1 MRGWTVTVKTILVA
15 ALVAFVG
22 ALPAQAQPDPAMLV
36 ADVVP
41 PIPGEQ
47 VLLPTADADVPDA
60 EQWNRAFG
68 QVWVRNVNRPAL
80 YPVLPKNGRGNG
92 KAVIVVPGGGY
103 AFVSIE
109 SEGFW
114 VAERLAAQGYTAFV
128 LKYRPR
134 QTADSAEDFMAGLA
148 ADFGNLGNRELP
160 DHQPAVDDLA
170 AAVAMVR
177 ANAGEWQVDE
187 DSIGVIGFSAGARTA
202 IRLLEHHEE
211 AELLDHVA
219 LIYPPM
225 TQTVAE
231 GPRPA
236 LFLAIAAD
244 DPLFR
249 QGGLNLL
256 ANWLEESPAVE
267 FHLYSGGSHG
277 FGMRPTGTTSDLWI
291 DQYLAWLAVQ

>member
-1 MRGWTVTVKTILVA
+1 MRGKIVRVKAILLVALA
-15 ALVAFVG
+15 ALVG
-22 ALPAQAQPDPAMLV
+22 AMPVQAQPDPAMLV
-36 ADVVP
+36 ADIVP
-41 PIPGEQ
+41 AIPGEQ
-47 VLLPTADADVPDA
+47 VLLPTVDPDTPDA
-60 EQWNRAFG
+60 EQWNRVFG
-68 QVWVRNVNRPAL
+68 QVWVRNVSRPAL
-80 YPVLPKNGRGNG
+80 YPILPKNGRGNG
-92 KAVIVVPGGGY
+92 KAVIIVPGGGY
-103 AFVSIE
+103 SFVSIE

-134 QTADSAEDFMAGLA
+134 QTPDSAEDFMAGLV
-148 ADFGNLGNRELP
+148 ADFGNLGNREIP
-160 DHQPAVDDLA
+160 DHQPAADDLA

-177 ANAGEWQVDE
+177 DNAAQWQLDR
-187 DSIGVIGFSAGARTA
+187 DAIGVIGFSAGSRTA
-202 IRLLEHHEE
+202 IRLLENHQE
-211 AELLDHVA
+211 AQLLDHVA

-231 GPRPA
+231 GPRPD

-249 QGGLNLL
+249 QGGLNLV

-277 FGMRPTGTTSDLWI
+277 FGMRPMGTTSDLWI
-291 DQYLAWLAVQ
+291 DQYLAWLALQ

>member
-1 MRGWTVTVKTILVA
+1 MTLRMLLLA
-15 ALVAFVG
+15 ALATLAL
-22 ALPAQAQPDPAMLV
+22 ALPARAQPDPAMLV

-41 PIPGEQ
+41 AIPGEQ
-47 VLLPTADADVPDA
+47 VYLPTVAADTPDT
-60 EQWNRAFG
+60 EQWNRVFG
-68 QVWVRNVNRPAL
+68 QVWVRNVSRPSL
-80 YPVLPKNGRGNG
+80 YPVMPKNGRGNG

-134 QTADSAEDFMAGLA
+134 ETAASAEDFMAGLV

-160 DHQPAVDDLA
+160 DHPPAVEDLA
-170 AAVAMVR
+170 AAVALVR
-177 ANAGEWQVDE
+177 ANADEWEIDE
-187 DSIGVIGFSAGARTA
+187 DAIGVVGFSAGSRTA
-202 IRLLEHHEE
+202 IRLLEHHDE
-211 AELLDHVA
+211 AQLLDHVG

-225 TQTVAE
+225 TQTVGE
-231 GPRPA
+231 GPRPD
-236 LFLAIAAD
+236 LFLAIAVD
-244 DPLFR
+244 DPLFT
-249 QGGLNLL
+249 QGGLNLVEK
-256 ANWLEESPAVE
+256 WLEESPAVE

-277 FGMRPTGTTSDLWI
+277 FGMRPMGTTSDLWI